1 MRENWREKEA
11 NEGRD
16 KPFGEAGGGG
26 GGGWG
31 VGRICSSL
39 YKQAKLFKVL
49 E

>member
-26 GGGWG
+26 GGGGGWG
-31 VGRICSSL
+31 GSVQVSISRPSFLRS
-39 YKQAKLFKVL
+39 
-49 E
+49 